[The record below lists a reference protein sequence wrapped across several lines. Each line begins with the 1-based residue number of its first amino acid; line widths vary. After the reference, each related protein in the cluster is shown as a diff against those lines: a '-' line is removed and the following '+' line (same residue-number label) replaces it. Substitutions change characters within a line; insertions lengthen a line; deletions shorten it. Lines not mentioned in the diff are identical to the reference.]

1 MGWTAV
7 GQDDVHSFETAILQ
21 EYVDAINERMSVIGV
36 ALLDALADGQDA
48 ADIAT
53 IWSAWQT
60 KLTDNAVSFLAAT
73 DFDGL
78 TSFTLFTVSTWL
90 DAAGIPDGFRR
101 VPTSKTCR
109 VSGVY
114 NSGPNTTTITAT
126 GGTPFLAAHVGRKLS
141 VLSPSWPGD
150 FVITAR
156 TSSTVITIAG
166 KCPCT
171 SSRFSVMPADW
182 TDYADPA
189 FIYGIAS
196 DGDVIGPW
204 LLSDLQAALNVLWRT
219 KHLAGVYGLTTN
231 NNRQGYSGAGMSSW
245 AAAKTLA
252 QSNYASGL
260 TTIDTLPYTSYW
272 GMRGGGVFSCGIG
285 RQENKVRF
293 TTPSSLKCD
302 VDWYALYRQRGNVA
316 NGNGDFA
323 AHNVGEYH
331 LWLTDAGV
339 TANVVVSS
347 GLFGS
352 LVLPVACAEPGEGVT
367 NETGYELLSPDEDMV
382 AVARWNVAGGFEYV

>member
-7 GQDDVHSFETAILQ
+7 QNDWSLSFKTTLLQ
-21 EYVDAINERMSVIGV
+21 EYVDAINERMLVLGV
-36 ALLDALADGQDA
+36 GLLGNLADGDDA

-78 TSFTLFTVSTWL
+78 TSFTFFTVSTWL
-90 DAAGIPDGFRR
+90 AAAGIPDGFRR

-126 GGTPFLAAHVGRKLS
+126 GGTPFLAAHVGCKLS
-141 VLSPSWPGD
+141 VLSPLWPGD

-156 TSSTVITIAG
+156 ASSTVVTIAG
-166 KCPCT
+166 QCSCV
-171 SSRFSVMPADW
+171 SNRFSIMPDDW
-182 TDYADPA
+182 TDYNDPA
-189 FIYGIAS
+189 FVYGLAS

-204 LLSDLQAALNVLWRT
+204 LLADLQAALNVLWRT

-231 NNRQGYSGAGMSSW
+231 NNKQGYSGAGMPSW
-245 AAAKTLA
+245 AAAVALA
-252 QSNYASGL
+252 ESNYASDL
-260 TTIDTLPYTSYW
+260 TTINVLPYTSYW
-272 GMRGGGVFSCGIG
+272 GSRSGGEFSCGIG
-285 RQENKVRF
+285 RQKNKVRF

-331 LWLTDAGV
+331 LWLVDPGV

-347 GLFGS
+347 ALFGS